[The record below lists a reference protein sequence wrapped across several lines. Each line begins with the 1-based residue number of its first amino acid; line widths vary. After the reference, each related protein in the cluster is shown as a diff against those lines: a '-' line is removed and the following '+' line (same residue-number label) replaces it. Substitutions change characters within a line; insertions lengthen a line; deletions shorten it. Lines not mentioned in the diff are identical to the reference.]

1 MVKGVHYMPQSNE
14 VVMPVK
20 SDVSVEKIIK
30 QMRNEIRW
38 MEWGWM

>member
-1 MVKGVHYMPQSNE
+1 MVKEVHYMPQRNE

-20 SDVSVEKIIK
+20 SDVSVEKIIR